1 MPSKMK
7 APSVGTVQRIKP
19 PGWKVLGSVPLFEGL
34 SQRDLRRIAELAEEV
49 WFPPG
54 KIVIEE
60 GRSPLAFYVILDG
73 QARVVRGSRRK
84 LLRRL
89 GPGDYFGELSLID
102 GHPRSAS
109 IVADTTLDTIR
120 LKRSAFR
127 MMLRSEPDVA
137 LRIMEGMTALIR
149 DLQHDAAE

>member
-1 MPSKMK
+1 MPPKMR
-7 APSVGTVQRIKP
+7 APSVGTVQRIRP
-19 PGWKVLGSVPLFEGL
+19 PGWKVLGNVPLFEGL
-34 SQRDLRRIAELAEEV
+34 SQRDLRRIADLADEV
-49 WFPPG
+49 WHPPG
-54 KIVIEE
+54 KLVIEE
-60 GRSPLAFYVILDG
+60 GKAPIAFYVILDG
-73 QARVVRGSRRK
+73 QARVIRGPRKK

-102 GHPRSAS
+102 NHPRSAS

-127 MMLRSEPDVA
+127 SMLRGEPEVA